1 MQKITNIDKIK
12 EFEVEIN
19 YIKNNNYKE
28 NLKKLIEKVPDYFF
42 EIPASST
49 GKYHPEFSLG
59 NGGLVRHTKVAV
71 KIANELLSL
80 ENFTRSYTSD
90 ERDLLL
96 IAIMLHDTFKSGVV
110 EEKYTRFDHP
120 LIAANFIKENQNIT
134 TFTDKEVELIS
145 SAISSHM
152 GQWNT
157 SNYSN
162 VELPKP
168 KTKYQIFVHMCDF
181 LASRKFLN
189 VKFKGNIIEE

>member
-1 MQKITNIDKIK
+1 MQEITNIDKIK

-19 YIKNNNYKE
+19 YIKNSNYKE

-168 KTKYQIFVHMCDF
+168 HTKYQVFVHMCDF

-189 VKFKGNIIEE
+189 VKFKDNTIEE

>member
-1 MQKITNIDKIK
+1 MQEITNIDKIK

-19 YIKNNNYKE
+19 YIKNSNYKE

-120 LIAANFIKENQNIT
+120 LIAADFIKENQNIT

-168 KTKYQIFVHMCDF
+168 HTKYQVFVHMCDF

-189 VKFKGNIIEE
+189 VKFKDNTIEE